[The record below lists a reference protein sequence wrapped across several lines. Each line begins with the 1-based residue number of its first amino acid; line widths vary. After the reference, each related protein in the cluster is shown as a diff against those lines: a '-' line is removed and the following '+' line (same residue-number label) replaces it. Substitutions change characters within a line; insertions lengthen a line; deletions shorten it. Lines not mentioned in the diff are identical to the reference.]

1 MDWHMYRVLVHF
13 CVKESFPYFSV
24 EPSPRNVHEFV
35 CKMHY
40 ILYLEEKNEKNKK
53 EFLQIWQNGWNF
65 L

>member
-53 EFLQIWQNGWNF
+53 EFLQIWQNG
-65 L
+65 